1 MRRTWIIW
9 LFYALG
15 LIGVFMMSSC
25 SSSRPK
31 YVASTQPVKAP
42 MENKKRTAIVSV
54 HIAALL
60 TAAWIINALEE

>member
-1 MRRTWIIW
+1 MRRTWMIW

-31 YVASTQPVKAP
+31 YVAKSGPVKAP
-42 MENKKRTAIVSV
+42 MENKKRQTIVQM
-54 HIAALL
+54 HIIGLI
-60 TAAWIINALEE
+60 TTAWILHALED